1 MRVCVTCVS
10 EFSLSRTQL
19 SQLNEV
25 KDKDSAKSSPD
36 DLASVNMNADSVN
49 MNVDSSDEGGEFDDE
64 INRRASV
71 SQCCIP

>member
-36 DLASVNMNADSVN
+36 DLASVNMN
-49 MNVDSSDEGGEFDDE
+49 VDSSDEGGEFDDE

>member
-1 MRVCVTCVS
+1 MCVTCVS

-49 MNVDSSDEGGEFDDE
+49 MKL
-64 INRRASV
+64 
-71 SQCCIP
+71 